1 MTIVLTVGL
10 MKKISLCKMSYFP
23 EPYIRSKNKIKLEL
37 HLPNSAIKSDLKNA
51 TGVDASKFAKNAN
64 LSSIKSKIDKLD
76 IDELETTPVD
86 LSNLIDVVKVTK
98 IVVKK
103 TIYEK
108 LVKKVNPIDTSGLI
122 KKTSYDNKI
131 TEIEGKIPSIS
142 GLAII
147 AAFHAVKNEISNVF
161 DLAKKAEYD
170 AKISGIEKCILLFLI
185 IINLRVK

>member
-1 MTIVLTVGL
+1 

-86 LSNLIDVVKVTK
+86 LCKLGDVAKSEFAKEAVYDKF
-98 IVVKK
+98 IKK
-103 TIYEK
+103 GNAIQTT
-108 LVKKVNPIDTSGLI
+108 DTSYLV
-122 KKTSYDNKI
+122 NKANYN
-131 TEIEGKIPSIS
+131 TN
-142 GLAII
+142 I
-147 AAFHAVKNEISNVF
+147 AK
-161 DLAKKAEYD
+161 Y
-170 AKISGIEKCILLFLI
+170 
-185 IINLRVK
+185 